1 MIFRL
6 LRMHQWY
13 KNLVIFLPLVFVG
26 LATDISAIILTT
38 LGFFALCLISS
49 ANYILNDIVDIESD
63 KHHPEK
69 IKRPLASGRIGIWS
83 AALISMA
90 LATSSLILGYA
101 LAEKFFA
108 MILFLFILTTS
119 YTLFLKKEIFLDIII
134 ISTNF
139 VLRAVSGAY
148 ILDVRVSPWLIL
160 CTFFLAFFIAVG
172 KRRSDSHILRNKL
185 SLHKPVLKQ
194 YTLPITNT
202 LLIIATSL
210 LIMSYALYSFLSIY
224 PNLIYTIPFSFY
236 VILRYYYLI
245 ETHSDIARSPSK
257 FYKDLPLVLGI
268 LVWLMV
274 VFSLIY

>member
-6 LRMHQWY
+6 LRIQQWY

-26 LATDISAIILTT
+26 LATDISAIILTS

-49 ANYILNDIVDIESD
+49 ANYILNDLVDKEYD
-63 KHHPEK
+63 YHHSEK
-69 IKRPLASGRIGIWS
+69 RLRPIASGKIGIWS
-83 AALISMA
+83 AGFISMA
-90 LATSSLILGYA
+90 LATSSLILGFV

-119 YTLFLKKEIFLDIII
+119 YTLLLKKEIFLDIII

-160 CTFFLAFFIAVG
+160 CTFFLAFFIVVG
-172 KRRSDSHILRNKL
+172 KRRADSYILKNRAF
-185 SLHKPVLKQ
+185 LHKPVLQ
-194 YTLPITNT
+194 YYTLPITNI
-202 LLIIATSL
+202 LLIIATTL
-210 LIMSYALYSFLSIY
+210 LIVSYALYSFLSIY
-224 PNLIYTIPFSFY
+224 PHLIYTIPFSLY

-245 ETHSDIARSPSK
+245 ESKSDIARKPEK
-257 FYKDLPLVLGI
+257 FYKDIPLILGTF
-268 LVWLMV
+268 VWVIV